1 MRVPNISTYATS
13 TYHLGN
19 LTSDLKDANEV
30 VSTQKR
36 INNMSDDPVGLSQV
50 LNLRTS
56 LKNLD
61 QIGKN
66 VSMGKSWLSNVET
79 SLNSVNDLILSAKTE
94 ANRLANASAGP
105 DERNDAVKRIND
117 IINQIVSLGNSQ
129 VNGNYIFSGTDTNVK
144 PLEYND
150 NDISPDVCYKGSD
163 MAFGIKSDRNLNVKV
178 GRAGSTTFWND
189 KIDINSTNNT
199 IVFKEDNGHGS
210 GSEKIMTA
218 VVPDGTYDTSKL
230 ETAVRN
236 ALNQASA
243 KDGYNVKYNVKYNYD
258 DKKFSIKEDGSYN
271 GFMRTEFMWN
281 SGKDAYI
288 NKIKTSSNIN
298 PDDLDLKVLNKEALT
313 IGTPE
318 PPGTKPLRLK
328 WDGTG
333 NWLVEN
339 NPGYVIPSKI
349 PGTASGVD
357 IDLNESGFSDISMKL
372 AKPAEEG
379 DYVQFEI
386 VPAKGDHSIGH
397 EIGFNG
403 DNTIYSPPV
412 SDTKAASVTDI
423 TISAGVNDKIDF
435 DEVADQSGTI
445 VTNSLTAT
453 IPPGNYTDMDSLAK
467 AIETSMETASATATN
482 PNSIDYS
489 VSYNPDTSRFDIRE
503 NGSNLNELHLNW
515 KSGANAATSAG
526 ATLGYYPLD
535 DVITYP
541 SSDNSVQSSITI
553 DDTNNRLDFEEV
565 NGSGV
570 SSGTLRAIIP
580 NGTYTTLT
588 GPSGLAAAVKH
599 AMETASAASGNS
611 VTYDVAYDDST
622 HKFTIQKNAAAPA
635 LNELHLL
642 WNTGPD
648 STDSIGKTLG
658 FDPASDDN
666 GGAGVTSYSSDT
678 SPVLIGFNSSDNI
691 IDFRETNIDGTV
703 SGAKKIQI
711 PAGNYTSLDDVA
723 SAIQTELRKSS
734 PNNVNYIVS
743 YDYTSGKFMI
753 KGSSAAIKGFNL
765 LWKTGDNSDKN
776 AGTLLGFDTS
786 KDDSVSFSESDKG
799 VINIVIDGSD
809 NKINF
814 KEVVPGDNGESESDL
829 TASVKQKTYTSYA
842 DLAHEVEK
850 ALETESRRNGNKIDY
865 SVSWDSFTKKFSI
878 KENGTSLDEFDLQWH
893 SGADAPL
900 SQGGTGQSIGSI
912 LGFDG
917 DSDDVAK
924 GVESERPVEW
934 GIFNTLVDFKKY
946 LSDNDTDG
954 IERTIGRLETDY
966 NVMTSNIA
974 DTGMKYSRLE
984 VRDSITKEANLSLTK
999 RKSMIEDADM
1009 IESVMKLQS
1018 LQTAYQASLASTSK
1032 IMNVSL
1038 VDYLR

>member
-13 TYHLGN
+13 TYQLGN
-19 LTSDLKDANEV
+19 LTNDLKDANEV

-36 INNMSDDPVGLSQV
+36 INRMSDDPVGLSQV
-50 LNLRTS
+50 INLRTS

-94 ANRLANASAGP
+94 ANRLVNASAGA
-105 DERNDAVKRIND
+105 DERQNAVKRIDD

-150 NDISPDVCYKGSD
+150 NDISPDVYYKGSD
-163 MAFGIKSDRNLNVKV
+163 TDFSIKSDRNLNVKV
-178 GRAGSTTFWND
+178 GRSGKTTFWND

-199 IVFKEDNGHGS
+199 IVFKEDNGHGT

-218 VVPDGTYDTSKL
+218 VVPDGTYDTSGI
-230 ETAVRN
+230 ETAIRN
-236 ALNQASA
+236 ALNKASA
-243 KDGYNVKYNVKYNYD
+243 TDGYNIKYDVKYNSN
-258 DKKFSIKEDGSYN
+258 DKKFTIKEDGSYQ
-271 GFMRTEFMWN
+271 GFMRTDFMWKT
-281 SGKDAYI
+281 GKDAYI
-288 NKIKTSSNIN
+288 NKIKTSYNIN

-318 PPGTKPLRLK
+318 PAGTKPLRLK
-328 WDGTG
+328 WDGAG

-349 PGTASGVD
+349 PGTASHLD

-372 AKPAEEG
+372 DKPAEEG

-397 EIGFNG
+397 EIGFNA
-403 DNTIYSPPV
+403 DDTIYSPPV
-412 SDTKAASVTDI
+412 SDTKAVPVTDI

-435 DEVADQSGTI
+435 DEVAEQAGVIT
-445 VTNSLTAT
+445 TNSLTAT

-467 AIETSMETASATATN
+467 AIETSMEAASAAAPT
-482 PNSIDYS
+482 PNTIDYS
-489 VSYNPDTSRFDIRE
+489 VSYDPDTSRFDIRE
-503 NGSNLNELHLNW
+503 NGSNLNELHMNW

-565 NGSGV
+565 DSSGNSSGV
-570 SSGTLRAIIP
+570 LKAIIP
-580 NGTYTTLT
+580 NGTYTNIT
-588 GPSGLAAAVKH
+588 GSSGLSAAIKK

-611 VTYDVAYDDST
+611 VTYDVAYDDSA

-648 STDSIGKTLG
+648 AAESIGKTLG
-658 FDPASDDN
+658 FDPASDDT
-666 GGAGVTSYSSDT
+666 GGGIAAPYVSDT
-678 SPVLIGFNSSDNI
+678 APVLMTFDSTDNI
-691 IDFRETNIDGTV
+691 IDFNETDIDGNI
-703 SGAKKIQI
+703 SNAEKIAI
-711 PAGNYTSLDDVA
+711 PTGDYTNLDDVA
-723 SAIQTELRKSS
+723 TEIQTALRNAS

-753 KGSSAAIKGFNL
+753 KGSSSSIKGFNL
-765 LWKTGDNSDKN
+765 LWKTGENHDNNAADMLGYDK
-776 AGTLLGFDTS
+776 AT
-786 KDDSVSFSESDKG
+786 DDSVLFSESDKD
-799 VINIVIDGSD
+799 VVAIIIDSSN

-814 KEVVPGDNGESESDL
+814 KEIIPGDNGKSESNL
-829 TASVKQKTYTSYA
+829 TASVKQKTYTSYT

-865 SVSWDSFTKKFSI
+865 AVSWDSFTKKFSI

-893 SGADAPL
+893 SGDDAPL
-900 SQGGTGQSIGSI
+900 SQGGTGKSIGTI

-917 DSDDVAK
+917 DADDVAK

-934 GIFNTLVDFKKY
+934 GIFNTLMDFKKY

-966 NVMTSNIA
+966 NVMTSNIT

-984 VRDSITKEANLSLTK
+984 VRDSITQEANLSLTK

-1018 LQTAYQASLASTSK
+1018 LQTAYQASLSSTSK
-1032 IMNVSL
+1032 ILNISL
-1038 VDYLR
+1038 VDYLK